1 MLAWEPDCQVKGL
14 ARAKADSAGAQQ
26 HWSVGQLKRLQNPLR
41 GGQHFLV
48 LCFGLLGRAYS
59 DKFDLLELM
68 LTDKTPRVPPRRS
81 CFRTETGG
89 EGRKS
94 QGQRTVRNHLLAHQ
108 IGVADLRRR
117 DTTAPIRGSE
127 QIVRK
132 FGKL

>member
-26 HWSVGQLKRLQNPLR
+26 HSSVGQLKRLQNPLR

-94 QGQRTVRNHLLAHQ
+94 QGQRNRSEE
-108 IGVADLRRR
+108 RRVGQECVSTGR
-117 DTTAPIRGSE
+117 SRWSPYH
-127 QIVRK
+127 
-132 FGKL
+132 

>member
-1 MLAWEPDCQVKGL
+1 MIRRPPRSTRPD
-14 ARAKADSAGAQQ
+14 
-26 HWSVGQLKRLQNPLR
+26 PLFPYTTLFR
-41 GGQHFLV
+41 S

-94 QGQRTVRNHLLAHQ
+94 QGQRKVRNNLLAHQ
-108 IGVADLRRR
+108 IGEADLRRR
-117 DTTAPIRGSE
+117 DKPAPIRGAE
-127 QIVRK
+127 DRK
-132 FGKL
+132 STRLNSSH